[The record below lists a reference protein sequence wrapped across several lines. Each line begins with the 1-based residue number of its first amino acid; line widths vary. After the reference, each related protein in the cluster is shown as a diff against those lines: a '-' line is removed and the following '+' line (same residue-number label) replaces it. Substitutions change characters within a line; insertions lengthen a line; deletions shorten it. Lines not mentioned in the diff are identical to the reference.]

1 MYYLEFVFTFLLI
14 PIVGLFFFK
23 KKRTQTT
30 TLGLI
35 IHLIIAVLYTVPWDN
50 YLIKNGIWYYDEK
63 LITGTIFLIP
73 IGEYL
78 FILLQTTLICLIISP
93 ATFRYNKN
101 TCFKY
106 SSKGLYIGLLFILI
120 GVILILFTKSFYL
133 SLILLWASVP
143 FTVQLSVGF
152 NVLKD
157 NIWVI
162 SKYCFLFTFYF
173 SIIDSYALGNIWFIA
188 ERTSLGI
195 NIGNIPIEEI
205 IFFCCTSLFVLNG
218 MCLWFKLKLK

>member
-14 PIVGLFFFK
+14 PAIVLILFK
-23 KKRTQTT
+23 KKRTQTD

-50 YLIKNGIWYYDEK
+50 YLIKNGIWYYDDK
-63 LITGTIFLIP
+63 LITDTIFLIP
-73 IGEYL
+73 IGEYI
-78 FILLQTTLICLIISP
+78 FILLQTTLICLTISP
-93 ATFRYNKN
+93 ATFIYNKN

-106 SSKGLYIGLLFILI
+106 SSKGLFIGLLFLLSSIVLMF
-120 GVILILFTKSFYL
+120 FTNSLYL
-133 SLILLWASVP
+133 SLILLWASAP
-143 FTVQLSVGF
+143 FTVQLSIGF

-157 NIWVI
+157 NISVI
-162 SKYCFLFTFYF
+162 SKYCFLFTIYF
-173 SIIDSYALGNIWFIA
+173 SIIDSYALGKIWFIA

>member
-14 PIVGLFFFK
+14 PAIVLIFFI
-23 KKRTQTT
+23 KKRTQRD

-50 YLIKNGIWYYDEK
+50 YLIKNGIWYYDDK
-63 LITGTIFLIP
+63 LITDTIFLIP

-78 FILLQTTLICLIISP
+78 FILLQTTLICLTISP
-93 ATFRYNKN
+93 TTFSYNKN

-106 SSKGLYIGLLFILI
+106 SSKGLYIGLIFFLAGIVLMFCTNSI
-120 GVILILFTKSFYL
+120 YL

-143 FTVQLSVGF
+143 FTVQLSIGL

-157 NIWVI
+157 NISVI
-162 SKYCFLFTFYF
+162 SKYCFLFTIYF
-173 SIIDSYALGNIWFIA
+173 SIIDSYALGKIWFIA

>member
-14 PIVGLFFFK
+14 PAIVLIFFI
-23 KKRTQTT
+23 KKRTQRD

-50 YLIKNGIWYYDEK
+50 YLIKNGIWYYDDK
-63 LITGTIFLIP
+63 LITDTIFLIP

-78 FILLQTTLICLIISP
+78 FILLQTTLICLTVSP
-93 ATFRYNKN
+93 ATFSYNKN

-106 SSKGLYIGLLFILI
+106 SSKGLYIGLIFFLAGIVLMFCTNSI
-120 GVILILFTKSFYL
+120 YL

-143 FTVQLSVGF
+143 FTVQLSIGL

-157 NIWVI
+157 NISVI
-162 SKYCFLFTFYF
+162 SKYCFLFTIYF
-173 SIIDSYALGNIWFIA
+173 SIIDSYALGKIWFIA

>member
-14 PIVGLFFFK
+14 PSIGIFFFK
-23 KKRTQTT
+23 KNRTQTA
-30 TLGLI
+30 TLGLT

-50 YLIKNGIWYYDEK
+50 YLIKNGIWYYDDK
-63 LITGTIFLIP
+63 LIIDTIFLIP

-78 FILLQTTLICLIISP
+78 FILLQTTLICLTISP
-93 ATFRYNKN
+93 ATFSYNKN
-101 TCFKY
+101 SCFKY
-106 SSKGLYIGLLFILI
+106 SSKGLCIGLLFLFSGVVLI
-120 GVILILFTKSFYL
+120 FSTKSLYL
-133 SLILLWASVP
+133 SLILLWASAP
-143 FTVQLSVGF
+143 FTVQLSIGF

-162 SKYCFLFTFYF
+162 FKYCFLFTIYF
-173 SIIDSYALGNIWFIA
+173 SIIDSYALGKIWFIA
-188 ERTSLGI
+188 ESTSLGI

-205 IFFCCTSLFVLNG
+205 IFFCCTSLFILNG

>member
-1 MYYLEFVFTFLLI
+1 MYYLEFVFTFLFI

-23 KKRTQTT
+23 KKRNQTN

-63 LITGTIFLIP
+63 LVTGTIFLIP

-78 FILLQTTLICLIISP
+78 FILFQTTLICLIISP

-106 SSKGLYIGLLFILI
+106 SSKGLCIGLLFFLIGIILI
-120 GVILILFTKSFYL
+120 FFTKSFYL
-133 SLILLWASVP
+133 SLILLWS
-143 FTVQLSVGF
+143 
-152 NVLKD
+152 
-157 NIWVI
+157 
-162 SKYCFLFTFYF
+162 
-173 SIIDSYALGNIWFIA
+173 
-188 ERTSLGI
+188 
-195 NIGNIPIEEI
+195 
-205 IFFCCTSLFVLNG
+205 
-218 MCLWFKLKLK
+218 

>member
-78 FILLQTTLICLIISP
+78 FIFLTPLVLPSKVPGEYLQ
-93 ATFRYNKN
+93 
-101 TCFKY
+101 
-106 SSKGLYIGLLFILI
+106 
-120 GVILILFTKSFYL
+120 
-133 SLILLWASVP
+133 SV
-143 FTVQLSVGF
+143 
-152 NVLKD
+152 
-157 NIWVI
+157 
-162 SKYCFLFTFYF
+162 
-173 SIIDSYALGNIWFIA
+173 A
-188 ERTSLGI
+188 
-195 NIGNIPIEEI
+195 
-205 IFFCCTSLFVLNG
+205 
-218 MCLWFKLKLK
+218 

>member
-14 PIVGLFFFK
+14 PAIVVFFFK
-23 KKRTQTT
+23 KKRTHLA

-50 YLIKNGIWYYDEK
+50 YLIKNGIWYYDDK
-63 LITGTIFLIP
+63 LITDTIFLIP

-78 FILLQTTLICLIISP
+78 FILLQTTLICLTISP
-93 ATFRYNKN
+93 NTFSYNKN
-101 TCFKY
+101 SCFKY
-106 SSKGLYIGLLFILI
+106 SSKGLYIGLLFFLSGIVLMF
-120 GVILILFTKSFYL
+120 FTNSLYL
-133 SLILLWASVP
+133 SLILLWASAP
-143 FTVQLSVGF
+143 FTVQLSIGF

-157 NIWVI
+157 NICII
-162 SKYCFLFTFYF
+162 SKYCFLFTIYF
-173 SIIDSYALGNIWFIA
+173 SIIDSYALGKIWFIA